1 MVSRRCATLIIAVF
15 LFLAVVPAA
24 GTEDIPDLEEILDE
38 IQTAEKREKAGAKSD
53 WQHKLSV
60 RVDTDYLSRNE
71 ASLINPD
78 NVFDIPAWQ
87 NQFFLD
93 YSFFAR
99 PFPSWE
105 LAGDFLLRSSSDFPE
120 NRGAEH
126 SGDFFIKESYARWNK
141 DNQYYASLG
150 RLNLINGVSY
160 FFNPIDY
167 FLATVQEVGPG
178 GSKSFRVDRVGTW
191 ILSGEVISDDFHITG
206 AYAPK
211 LESSHSRISEQLETN
226 QQDKYLLS
234 LQTNFFPDYNPKLLW
249 FREGF
254 HQLGVELT
262 GSVTDSVVFHLEGNL
277 KINPEIP
284 AVEKQVLGTKND
296 FSLSTLR
303 DRGMFGS
310 DVYAELVAGLNVYL
324 GDSITL
330 ILEYYF
336 NQDGWTSDEFDRYI
350 DSLIDPAGTLQKGQL
365 IDLVNVGNMR
375 QHYFFTRVSKNNAFT
390 RDLNIGQNVLFSIDG
405 SSMWTTTAEYLISD
419 SWILNLENSFF
430 LGSKESEFGHQFYD
444 SITTISLEYVF

>member
-1 MVSRRCATLIIAVF
+1 MVSRRCAALIIALL

-53 WQHKLSV
+53 WQHNLSV

-78 NVFDIPAWQ
+78 NVFDIPVWQ
-87 NQFFLD
+87 NQFFLN
-93 YSFFAR
+93 YSFSVR
-99 PFPSWE
+99 PSSSWE
-105 LAGDFLLRSSSDFPE
+105 LVGDFQFLSSSDFPE
-120 NRGAEH
+120 NGGAEH
-126 SGDFFIKESYARWNK
+126 SEDFFIKESYARWNM

-150 RLNLINGVSY
+150 RSILINGVSY

-167 FLATVQEVGPG
+167 FLATVQEDLGAG

-191 ILSGEVISDDFHITG
+191 MLSGELISDDFHITG

-211 LESSHSRISEQLETN
+211 LESSRSTISDQFETN
-226 QQDKYLLS
+226 QRDKYLLS
-234 LQTNFFPDYNPKLLW
+234 LKTNFFPDYNPKLLW
-249 FREGF
+249 FHERF

-277 KINPEIP
+277 KFNPEIP
-284 AVEKQVLGTKND
+284 VVEKQILDTKNV
-296 FSLSTLR
+296 FSLSTLKN
-303 DRGMFGS
+303 RGMFGS

-330 ILEYYF
+330 ILEYYL
-336 NQDGWTSDEFDRYI
+336 NQDGWTSGEFDPI
-350 DSLIDPAGTLQKGQL
+350 S
-365 IDLVNVGNMR
+365 
-375 QHYFFTRVSKNNAFT
+375 
-390 RDLNIGQNVLFSIDG
+390 
-405 SSMWTTTAEYLISD
+405 TA
-419 SWILNLENSFF
+419 
-430 LGSKESEFGHQFYD
+430 
-444 SITTISLEYVF
+444 